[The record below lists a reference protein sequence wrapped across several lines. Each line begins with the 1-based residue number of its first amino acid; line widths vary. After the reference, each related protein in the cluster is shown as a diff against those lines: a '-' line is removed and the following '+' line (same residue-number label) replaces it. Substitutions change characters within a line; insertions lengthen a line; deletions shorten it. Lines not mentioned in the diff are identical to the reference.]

1 MRKTNSAA
9 IAAEVRGF
17 NLRTRESGYKDYPIS
32 SLDVAA
38 LIVCILILVAAIV
51 IASIG

>member
-17 NLRTRESGYKDYPIS
+17 NIRTRESGYKEYPFARI
-32 SLDVAA
+32 DVAA
-38 LIVCILILVAAIV
+38 LAFSVLLVAAAV
-51 IASIG
+51 ALSLIG